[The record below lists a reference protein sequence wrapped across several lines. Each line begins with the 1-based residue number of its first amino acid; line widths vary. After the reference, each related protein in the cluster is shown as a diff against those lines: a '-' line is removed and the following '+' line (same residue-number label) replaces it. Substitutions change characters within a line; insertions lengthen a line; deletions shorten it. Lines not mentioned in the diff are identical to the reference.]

1 MPRFDVHLR
10 LAIVLVLATAQISC
24 MTPRR
29 PISEPA
35 KYLTGGPRKIW
46 VTRTDGKTL
55 IIYAPQMVID
65 TLLTGWAEDGHTSIG
80 LPMSQVKTV
89 SARHESVSR
98 TILLFGSLVVVGLV
112 AILRGGHKTDTQII
126 EED

>member
-1 MPRFDVHLR
+1 MPRFEAR
-10 LAIVLVLATAQISC
+10 LPSAIVMVLIAAQVSC

-29 PISEPA
+29 PISDPA
-35 KYLTGGPRKIW
+35 KNINGGPRKIW

-55 IIYAPQMVID
+55 VIYAPQVVQD

-80 LPMSQVKTV
+80 FPMSQVKTV

-98 TILLFGSLVVVGLV
+98 TILLFASLSILGLI
-112 AILRGGHKTDTQII
+112 AIIRGGHSSDTQII
-126 EED
+126 PED